1 MLTESIPTH
10 LRKLFPPLNDSLIR
24 ADETD
29 GMSISMQPAPAC
41 LQPERPTVEDL
52 VGRIADLVL
61 ERQSLR
67 ASGAER
73 ETLERNRADLVSAHW
88 ELSRALIE
96 RHCPPKTDAEAAAA

>member
-10 LRKLFPPLNDSLIR
+10 LRKLFPALNDFLIR
-24 ADETD
+24 ADDTD
-29 GMSISMQPAPAC
+29 VMSISMQPAPAC

-52 VGRIADLVL
+52 VRRIADLVL

-67 ASGAER
+67 ANGAER

-88 ELSRALIE
+88 ALSGALIE
-96 RHCPPKTDAEAAAA
+96 RHCPPKADAEAAAA